1 MQKRSNKSLQFRWL
15 NLFVI
20 TVVVLGLSLSG
31 VFAKEASAL
40 IDINSASQ
48 KELEGLKG
56 VGSATAKKIID
67 NRPYKTVDELSKAGL
82 SNAAVKALK
91 SFVTAGPTAA
101 VQPPKAEAKSS
112 PAAKLAEKTAQAK
125 APAGLVDLNTAD
137 QKALEA
143 LPGVGAKTAQE
154 IIKGRPYKSVD
165 ELSKVKGIS
174 KAKMDALKGLVTV
187 SAPKAAVPSA
197 PAATPAPAAAA
208 PTKGVPATKA
218 SEAAGKAAATK
229 TAIGE
234 KININTASKEQIEK
248 LPGIGPVKAQ
258 AIIAGRPYNSV
269 EDVMKVKGIKEGSF
283 SKIKDL
289 ITVK

>member
-1 MQKRSNKSLQFRWL
+1 MVMQEKIKKALQYRWF

-48 KELEGLKG
+48 KELEGLNG
-56 VGSATAKKIID
+56 VGAATAKKIID
-67 NRPYKTVDELSKAGL
+67 NRPYKSADELSKAGL
-82 SNAAVKALK
+82 SATSIKALK
-91 SFVTAGPTAA
+91 PFITAGPAAA
-101 VQPPKAEAKSS
+101 VQPPKTEAKPA
-112 PAAKLAEKTAQAK
+112 PAAKVAEKAAEAK

-143 LPGVGAKTAQE
+143 LPGVGPKTAQE
-154 IIKGRPYKSVD
+154 IIKGRPYNSVD
-165 ELSKVKGIS
+165 DLSKVKGID
-174 KAKMDALKGLVTV
+174 KGKMGTLKGLVTV
-187 SAPKAAVPSA
+187 SAPKAAT
-197 PAATPAPAAAA
+197 PAAPPAPVAA
-208 PTKGVPATKA
+208 TKGVTATKA
-218 SEAAGKAAATK
+218 SEAASKAASTK
-229 TAIGE
+229 LAPGE

-269 EDVMKVKGIKEGSF
+269 EDVKKVKGIKEGSF